1 MDGPE
6 EGFTA
11 AMNAFKAGD
20 MEKARLASLQ
30 VLDQFPKTPWAR
42 RSLFLLGRVFIA
54 QDKAG
59 MAEAVM
65 VRVAAEYPELADYGF
80 YLLAEYHQSGGRP
93 AEAAKHYRRISESY
107 PDSFWLVQS
116 RIKLGQSLFDAA
128 VYSQAAEAFEYFLK
142 THPRSDSCPDMG
154 VGLGRSLA
162 AAGKP
167 DQAARAY
174 VDLYV
179 RYPGSPTDE
188 EVEKALAELK
198 QKGAA
203 VPELTAEEQ
212 YERAKNLVKAKQHE
226 KALRS
231 FELALERDPEHPR
244 KADVLLRS
252 GIALF
257 HLGRRSEA
265 AAALEGMANGSKAA
279 PGSAEA
285 LKWLARSYSRLGKRE
300 EAVGSY
306 LRLIA
311 NYPDHEFADEA
322 LYLVGNIYRDA
333 REAKKALRFY
343 DQLVADFPR
352 SKFADSALWW
362 KAWTYYTSGDYTRTI
377 QTLDRLIALYPKSF
391 LVYQAR
397 YWQGRSAERAGDT
410 GKAAGHYRWVLDRA
424 PYSYYGYRAAERLA
438 GRDMPV
444 QAAQAVATPAQETGI
459 ADSSAQEDPAD
470 FPDSD
475 GPPVWTEEAVRAL
488 SSHPAFRKALELMY
502 LDMKSEAAAE
512 LWALKD
518 RVPRKQG
525 MLLGLSKTFFELGD
539 YHRSL
544 LLVLRNYTRY
554 LDGSAGDTPAD
565 FWLLAY
571 PLGYWETIQSYA
583 KQYDQDPFFVASIIR
598 QESMFQ
604 IDALSPAGARGVMQ
618 VMPATGEWVAQ
629 MVRMKDYSHRKLLDS
644 DTSIHIGTWY
654 ISYLMKR
661 FKGDPL
667 IVAASYNAGPAAVAS
682 WLEKNGKAF
691 ERDEFVESIPFTETR
706 WYVKKVLQNYREY
719 RRVYGASEKDSGM
732 PRRGI
737 EMHFRSI
744 EQPVK
749 SH

>member
-1 MDGPE
+1 MAVFRRIFAVLIFFTLSACAATKAPSPAAGDPVSPLAFLLAPVPSESAASVPMDGPE

-265 AAALEGMANGSKAA
+265 AAALEGMANGSKA
-279 PGSAEA
+279 GQS
-285 LKWLARSYSRLGKRE
+285 
-300 EAVGSY
+300 V
-306 LRLIA
+306 
-311 NYPDHEFADEA
+311 DH
-322 LYLVGNIYRDA
+322 L
-333 REAKKALRFY
+333 
-343 DQLVADFPR
+343 
-352 SKFADSALWW
+352 
-362 KAWTYYTSGDYTRTI
+362 
-377 QTLDRLIALYPKSF
+377 
-391 LVYQAR
+391 
-397 YWQGRSAERAGDT
+397 
-410 GKAAGHYRWVLDRA
+410 HYHL
-424 PYSYYGYRAAERLA
+424 LA
-438 GRDMPV
+438 GRKMNW
-444 QAAQAVATPAQETGI
+444 
-459 ADSSAQEDPAD
+459 
-470 FPDSD
+470 
-475 GPPVWTEEAVRAL
+475 PP
-488 SSHPAFRKALELMY
+488 
-502 LDMKSEAAAE
+502 
-512 LWALKD
+512 
-518 RVPRKQG
+518 G
-525 MLLGLSKTFFELGD
+525 
-539 YHRSL
+539 
-544 LLVLRNYTRY
+544 
-554 LDGSAGDTPAD
+554 
-565 FWLLAY
+565 
-571 PLGYWETIQSYA
+571 
-583 KQYDQDPFFVASIIR
+583 
-598 QESMFQ
+598 
-604 IDALSPAGARGVMQ
+604 
-618 VMPATGEWVAQ
+618 
-629 MVRMKDYSHRKLLDS
+629 
-644 DTSIHIGTWY
+644 
-654 ISYLMKR
+654 
-661 FKGDPL
+661 
-667 IVAASYNAGPAAVAS
+667 
-682 WLEKNGKAF
+682 
-691 ERDEFVESIPFTETR
+691 
-706 WYVKKVLQNYREY
+706 
-719 RRVYGASEKDSGM
+719 
-732 PRRGI
+732 
-737 EMHFRSI
+737 
-744 EQPVK
+744 
-749 SH
+749 